1 MLPATESVSISA
13 EDASEQEERAGRAG
27 RNNEIGKIK
36 EITPQIAWRQKK
48 AELHVLP
55 APMLFIL

>member
-13 EDASEQEERAGRAG
+13 EDASEQEERAG